1 MTVES
6 ASCGETSEL
15 RSCAELKSCADAA
28 DADATDELIL
38 LMVMLL
44 MSRYY

>member
-1 MTVES
+1 MES
-6 ASCGETSEL
+6 AAL
-15 RSCAELKSCADAA
+15 REGLLRY
-28 DADATDELIL
+28 ADATDELIL